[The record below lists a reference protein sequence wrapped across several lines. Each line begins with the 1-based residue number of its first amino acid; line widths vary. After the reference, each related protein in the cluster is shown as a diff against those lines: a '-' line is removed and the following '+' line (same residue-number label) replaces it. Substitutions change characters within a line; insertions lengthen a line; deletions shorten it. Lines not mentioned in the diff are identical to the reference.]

1 MLNPRILIILMIISA
16 IVLMGG
22 ILNKSGFVG
31 KISELWSITKLKLG
45 GYKDLAR
52 AMYYA
57 NVDEGVTSFLV
68 TDLSG
73 QKHLYTI
80 TDITRGIY
88 NRDSLWAT
96 ITEASTDEAR
106 NERFMLWD
114 DSEYSSNCSDLRFC
128 GSIEPGTRKRLR
140 VIKIDPELSSIP
152 RSLRIRQ
159 PNKL

>member
-16 IVLMGG
+16 IVLMVG
-22 ILNKSGFVG
+22 ILNNSGFVE
-31 KISELWSITKLKLG
+31 KISELWAITKLKIG
-45 GYKDLAR
+45 GYRDLAR

-73 QKHLYTI
+73 AKHLYTI
-80 TDITRGIY
+80 SDIQSGTY
-88 NRDSLWAT
+88 NRDCLWAN

-106 NERFMLWD
+106 SERVILWNN
-114 DSEYSSNCSDLRFC
+114 SEYSDNYSDLRFC

-152 RSLRIRQ
+152 RSIRIRQ